1 MKHNSGFVALVSD
14 AKGRIQEIT
23 ADEVKRWLENG
34 EAFYFIDTR
43 EESEFAQGAL
53 PNAIHLSKGVIEV
66 KIEKVIPDVEANIVV
81 YCGGGSRS
89 ALVADNL
96 QKMGYTQVRSLQ
108 GGYRGFNGWAF
119 SDFL

>member
-108 GGYRGFNGWAF
+108 GGYRGFNG
-119 SDFL
+119 